1 MTTLFM
7 SWMTHKLESR
17 LPGEILTTSDML
29 KLSNGTLMA
38 EIRKELKSLIMRV
51 KEDSEKAAL
60 KLNIQET
67 KIMAFGPNT
76 LGK

>member
-1 MTTLFM
+1 MT
-7 SWMTHKLESR
+7 EN
-17 LPGEILTTSDML
+17 E
-29 KLSNGTLMA
+29 
-38 EIRKELKSLIMRV
+38 EELKSLIMRV

>member
-51 KEDSEKAAL
+51 KEDCVKAGL

-67 KIMAFGPNT
+67 KIMAFRLNT
-76 LGK
+76 SGK

>member
-1 MTTLFM
+1 MITLFM

-29 KLSNGTLMA
+29 KISNGTLMA

-51 KEDSEKAAL
+51 KEDCVKAGL

-67 KIMAFGPNT
+67 KIMAFRLNT
-76 LGK
+76 SGK

>member
-67 KIMAFGPNT
+67 KIMAFGRNT

>member
-67 KIMAFGPNT
+67 KIMAFGRNT
-76 LGK
+76 LGT